1 MLVSVGLYLA
11 VIRRTGLLC
20 ACFVVV
26 MQVLCILESSHC
38 KPAAVIIIFTIIV
51 IIIIIIIIYLMC
63 VAAVLIFHRL
73 C

>member
-1 MLVSVGLYLA
+1 VLVSVGLYLA

-51 IIIIIIIIYLMC
+51 IIIIIIYLMC

>member
-51 IIIIIIIIYLMC
+51 IIIIIIYLMC